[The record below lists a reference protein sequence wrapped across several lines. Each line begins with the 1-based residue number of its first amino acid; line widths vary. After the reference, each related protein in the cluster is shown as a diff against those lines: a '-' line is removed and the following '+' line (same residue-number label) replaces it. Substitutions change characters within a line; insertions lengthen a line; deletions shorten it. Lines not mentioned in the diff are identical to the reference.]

1 MLMSLQFRFGLCLLL
16 FHPKMTLACNVVPL
30 AAAGALAEEEA
41 AAAAAARKE
50 RVKSFT

>member
-30 AAAGALAEEEA
+30 AAALAEEEEPA
-41 AAAAAARKE
+41 LAARKE